1 MTNIFKLTK
10 AQLVNA
16 IEQQQEDK
24 FSILKAELGLPY
36 HTDQEWID
44 YINSLLAGV
53 ALPPAKVCGECE
65 KVKEDLKR
73 LTAFANR
80 CH

>member
-44 YINSLLAGV
+44 FINSLLAGV
-53 ALPPAKVCGECE
+53 ADPKVCGECE

>member
-10 AQLVNA
+10 AQLVSV

-44 YINSLLAGV
+44 FINSLLAGV
-53 ALPPAKVCGECE
+53 EEAKVCGECE